1 MTRED
6 VAEAIRRVARFVA
19 ATAPKPLQA

>member
-6 VAEAIRRVARFVA
+6 VAEAIERVARFSVA
-19 ATAPKPLQA
+19 EKIKPLAA